1 MKVLFLGQG
10 RLACLCLRVL
20 MGSGFKERI
29 SLASIV
35 TNESFYEGLR
45 SENEAC
51 RDLPFISNHVRNE
64 QLILESVESMGVDA
78 LVSVQHKWILSSDVI
93 SSVSGKVFNLHNA
106 KLPDYKGHNTI
117 SFAILND
124 EKNYSVTIHW
134 VVPEVDEG
142 DLIKESVIPISPED
156 TALSLYRKT
165 LPVAE
170 STFREFLDLMLSGDV
185 PRSPLSGGGVFYG
198 KTAWEP
204 NKLLQLGEAPEAM
217 ERKVR
222 ASYFPP
228 YEPAYLQVSGKKV
241 YRLPESQAANPWHEE
256 RPLNKS
262 EWEIGC

>member
-142 DLIKESVIPISPED
+142 DLIKESIIPISPED
-156 TALSLYRKT
+156 TALSLYRKNHTRCGIDLSRVPGPDAFRGRSQESLIRWWRLLWKNRLGTQQTSSIGGSPGGNGKESPCFVLST
-165 LPVAE
+165 LR
-170 STFREFLDLMLSGDV
+170 T
-185 PRSPLSGGGVFYG
+185 
-198 KTAWEP
+198 
-204 NKLLQLGEAPEAM
+204 
-217 ERKVR
+217 
-222 ASYFPP
+222 
-228 YEPAYLQVSGKKV
+228 
-241 YRLPESQAANPWHEE
+241 RLPPSFRKKSLSPSRKPSSQSLA
-256 RPLNKS
+256 
-262 EWEIGC
+262 